1 MSLLEKDA
9 LDWWE
14 TVPGSR
20 NRPATLTWNDFLKEF
35 ADKYTPPVY
44 RNRKKVEFLEIKQN
58 ELSVAEYELQFVRL
72 SKYAPEEVSTDELR
86 RDRFE
91 RGLRLEIREKIAIK
105 PPSYGALLEAAL
117 RAEETSIERSS
128 TEAKRKKLTGNLNP
142 TVGQSGAFSFRGSGS
157 QRGWFRGRGVGQTSR
172 SPSMFSSRGGSIS
185 VGSGARHGPARS
197 FSGRSIPSC
206 SNCGRRHTGDC
217 WGARPII
224 CYHCHQPGHIVRDC
238 PTWGDDTRGPQTSRV
253 SSVGEN
259 SQWAGTSRGQGRGG
273 RGSGNLSMTSTG
285 QSSQPQPQ
293 ARVYAITKEQAP
305 TAPEVITGSFSICDF
320 SAHVLIDPG
329 STCSFISRDFASHV
343 HAKIE
348 PFGHD
353 LHVSMPAGGFMLVNT
368 VVRSCPVVVEGVT
381 LYADLVVIDLREFDV
396 IMGMNWLAK
405 VMVEVN
411 GQMKTVIVGERKVIP
426 NCLISAVTAFN
437 LIKEGCVAYLASVH
451 DTMKVSPGVL
461 DVPVVREFPDVFP
474 DELPGLPPHR
484 EVDFE
489 IDTIPGAAP
498 ISIAPY
504 RMAPS
509 ELKELKKQLEE
520 LLDKGFIR
528 PSISPW
534 GAPVLFVKK
543 KDGSMRLCVDYRQL
557 NRITIKNKYP
567 LPRID
572 DLLDQLK
579 GATVFSKIDLRS
591 GYWQLRI
598 EEESIP
604 KTAFRTRYGHYEF
617 VVMPF
622 GLTNAPAAF
631 MALMNKTLQPF
642 LDQFV
647 IVFIDDILIY
657 SSSPEEHEQH
667 LRTILQILREKQLYE
682 GVQPDPAKV
691 KAILEWEPP
700 KNVSEIR
707 SFLGLA
713 GYYRRF
719 VKDFS
724 IIAKPLTNLLKKNAP
739 FNWNDKCAQ
748 SFEELKKRLTSAPIL
763 ALPSGDGGYVVFT
776 DASRQGL
783 ECVLMQHGRVIAY
796 ASRQL
801 RPHEMNYPTHNL
813 ELAAIVHALKIWR
826 HYLYGETFQIF
837 TNHKSLKYIAT
848 QKELNLRQRRWMELL
863 KDYDCT
869 IDYHPGKANIVADA
883 LSRKTVDQLAG
894 MICYNMEYLTAL
906 RAMDVHF
913 GIGGDIILAT
923 IHVKPS
929 LKDKIKDAQA
939 KDPYLQRMKA
949 KVQKG
954 KSDQFIIQEDG
965 TLFNGKCICVP
976 NVEELRMEIMHEAY
990 YAPYAMHPGST
1001 KMYRDLRPYYW
1012 WPTMK
1017 KNVAEFVAK
1026 CLTCQQV
1033 KAEHQA
1039 PAGKLHPLIIPEWK
1053 WEKITMDFV
1062 IRLPRTFRR
1071 HDVIWVIVD
1080 RLTKSAHFLPIRQN
1094 DSLDKLAELYVSEIV
1109 RLHGIPTSIVS
1120 DRDPR
1125 FTSHFWGSLQ
1135 TALGTKLHFSTAF
1148 HPQTDG
1154 QSERTIHTLED
1165 MMRACVIES
1174 RGNWDDHLP
1183 LMEFAYNNSFHS
1195 SIGMAPYE
1203 ALQLEGPELVQE
1215 TVDKIKTVEKC
1226 LKAAQDRQKSYVD
1239 KHRREIEYKVREKV
1253 FLKVSPWRGILRFGK
1268 QGKLSPRYIRP
1279 YEILER
1285 VGPLAY
1291 RLALPTELSQIHD
1304 VFHVSMLRRYRSDP
1318 SHILHEPEKEISED

>member
-1 MSLLEKDA
+1 MEASRENAAVPAESIESMQGHDTGSEHQGLESQNRNAPQLEINPFMQQFIEMMQMMVPSPQSQLHDA
-9 LDWWE
+9 VIDKSYEIVRRQGAKVFAGTTDPAEAEEWLRNTERVLDMIE
-14 TVPGSR
+14 CTSEQK
-20 NRPATLTWNDFLKEF
+20 L
-35 ADKYTPPVY
+35 
-44 RNRKKVEFLEIKQN
+44 RNRKKFEFLELKQN
-58 ELSVAEYELQFVRL
+58 ELFVAEYELQFVKL

-91 RGLRLEIREKIAIK
+91 RGLRLEIRDKLAIK

-142 TVGQSGAFSFRGSGS
+142 TVGQSGAFSFRGSGP
-157 QRGWFRGRGVGQTSR
+157 QRGWFGGRGVGQTSR
-172 SPSMFSSRGGSIS
+172 SPSMFSSRGGPTSIR
-185 VGSGARHGPARS
+185 SGARQGLARS

-206 SNCGRRHTGDC
+206 ANCG
-217 WGARPII
+217 
-224 CYHCHQPGHIVRDC
+224 
-238 PTWGDDTRGPQTSRV
+238 
-253 SSVGEN
+253 
-259 SQWAGTSRGQGRGG
+259 
-273 RGSGNLSMTSTG
+273 ST
-285 QSSQPQPQ
+285 
-293 ARVYAITKEQAP
+293 Y
-305 TAPEVITGSFSICDF
+305 
-320 SAHVLIDPG
+320 
-329 STCSFISRDFASHV
+329 SFISRDFASHV

-353 LHVSMPAGGFMLVNT
+353 LHVSMPAGRFVLVNT
-368 VVRSCPVVVEGVT
+368 VVRSCPIVVEGVT

-396 IMGMNWLAK
+396 ILGMDWLVSNHALVDCQTK
-405 VMVEVN
+405 EVMVEVN
-411 GQMKTVIVGERKVIP
+411 RQMKTVIVGERKVIP

-437 LIKEGCVAYLASVH
+437 LIKEGCETYLASVH
-451 DTMKVSPGVL
+451 DTMKVSSGVL
-461 DVPVVREFPDVFP
+461 NVPVVREFPDVFP

-489 IDTIPGAAP
+489 IDIIPGAPP

-504 RMAPS
+504 RMA
-509 ELKELKKQLEE
+509 L
-520 LLDKGFIR
+520 
-528 PSISPW
+528 
-534 GAPVLFVKK
+534 
-543 KDGSMRLCVDYRQL
+543 QL

-572 DLLDQLK
+572 DLLNQLK
-579 GATVFSKIDLRS
+579 GATVFSKNDLRL
-591 GYWQLRI
+591 GYWQLQI

-622 GLTNAPAAF
+622 GLTNGPAAF

-667 LRTILQILREKQLYE
+667 LRTILQILRDRQLYGKFSKCEFWMEENAFLGHVVSKE

-700 KNVSEIR
+700 KNVSEMR

-763 ALPSGDGGYVVFT
+763 ALPFGDGGYVLFT

-783 ECVLMQHGRVIAY
+783 WCVLMQHGRVIAY

-801 RPHEMNYPTHNL
+801 RPHEMNYPTHDL

-837 TNHKSLKYIAT
+837 TDHKSLKYIPT

-883 LSRKTVDQLAG
+883 LSRKTMDQLAG

-913 GIGGDIILAT
+913 SIGGVILLAT
-923 IHVKPS
+923 IQVKPS

-939 KDPYLQRMKA
+939 RDPYLQRMKA

-965 TLFNGKCICVP
+965 TLFNGKRICVS
-976 NVEELRMEIMHEAY
+976 NVEELRMKIMHEAH

-1026 CLTCQQV
+1026 CLT
-1033 KAEHQA
+1033 
-1039 PAGKLHPLIIPEWK
+1039 
-1053 WEKITMDFV
+1053 
-1062 IRLPRTFRR
+1062 
-1071 HDVIWVIVD
+1071 
-1080 RLTKSAHFLPIRQN
+1080 S
-1094 DSLDKLAELYVSEIV
+1094 
-1109 RLHGIPTSIVS
+1109 
-1120 DRDPR
+1120 
-1125 FTSHFWGSLQ
+1125 
-1135 TALGTKLHFSTAF
+1135 
-1148 HPQTDG
+1148 
-1154 QSERTIHTLED
+1154 
-1165 MMRACVIES
+1165 
-1174 RGNWDDHLP
+1174 
-1183 LMEFAYNNSFHS
+1183 SFD
-1195 SIGMAPYE
+1195 Y
-1203 ALQLEGPELVQE
+1203 
-1215 TVDKIKTVEKC
+1215 T
-1226 LKAAQDRQKSYVD
+1226 
-1239 KHRREIEYKVREKV
+1239 
-1253 FLKVSPWRGILRFGK
+1253 
-1268 QGKLSPRYIRP
+1268 
-1279 YEILER
+1279 
-1285 VGPLAY
+1285 
-1291 RLALPTELSQIHD
+1291 
-1304 VFHVSMLRRYRSDP
+1304 
-1318 SHILHEPEKEISED
+1318 